1 MTPERFIEDGDRV
14 LTLMVIEGRGKGSG
28 VPVVIRSA
36 DLWTIRD
43 GKIGSLVG
51 YIDRAEALEAI
62 QRPEQDSNLRP
73 TP

>member
-14 LTLMVIEGRGKGSG
+14 FALMTIEGRGKGSG

-36 DLWTIRD
+36 DLFTIRD

-51 YIDRAEALEAI
+51 YPDRAEALEAVG
-62 QRPEQDSNLRP
+62 LRE
-73 TP
+73 